1 MNINKQLE
9 DLYSTQLSYTRP
21 EQCPPGHPFE
31 TQAFPFLLY
40 VDDEKAFE
48 DKSTVKVMF
57 FGQELSC
64 GASDG
69 KGIGWYGYDYQKPVG
84 ENMKLYS
91 KFFNSETG
99 SDNKKGLGGGM
110 NALIEMIRKKFPQ
123 KPFRFVWN
131 NVVKLATS
139 GVDAKIS
146 QEYYDVVGKDFS
158 RNIIKGELEIIKP
171 DIIIFLSGYEYDDKL
186 KDIFG
191 NVSFETLPNYKREK
205 TGNCERTTEKWG
217 DFTEKELVKM
227 NLPEFPFVKYAFRT
241 YHPNYKKNSYY
252 DRFYTIRDEIK
263 L

>member
-9 DLYSTQLSYTRP
+9 DLYSTQLGYNRP
-21 EQCPPGHPFE
+21 EQCFPVHSFE

-48 DKSTVKVMF
+48 DKNTVKVMF
-57 FGQELSC
+57 FGQELSG

-69 KGIGWYGYDYQKPVG
+69 KGNGWYAYDYQKPVS

-99 SDNKKGLGGGM
+99 SDGKKSMGGGM
-110 NALIEMIRKKFPQ
+110 NTLIEMISKKFPQ
-123 KPFRFVWN
+123 KSFRFVWN
-131 NVVKLATS
+131 NIVKLTAM
-139 GVDAKIS
+139 GVDARIT
-146 QEYYDVVGKDFS
+146 QEYYDVVGKEFS

-186 KDIFG
+186 KDVFG
-191 NVSFETLPNYKREK
+191 NISFETLPNYKREK
-205 TGNCERTTEKWG
+205 ESGNCERIDEKWG
-217 DFTEKELVKM
+217 DFTEKELVKV

-241 YHPNYKKNSYY
+241 YHPNHKINIY